1 MTDSIFKLRYITHGL
16 YEWGSGYVSSDVA
29 AKWRKFFDEFDD
41 FRWTVIRPG
50 SNGECFR
57 IASTCSCC
65 YLHPMSGLLT
75 LHDESEVSQVRDIIT
90 NAVKRCVGNVDFRG
104 QKVTFKLEI

>member
-1 MTDSIFKLRYITHGL
+1 MIDSIFKLRYITHGL
-16 YEWGSGYVSSDVA
+16 YEWGRGYISNDVA
-29 AKWRKFFDEFDD
+29 AKWHKFLDEFDD
-41 FRWTVIRPG
+41 FRWTVIKPRLFG
-50 SNGECFR
+50 DCFR

-90 NAVKRCVGNVDFRG
+90 NAVKRCGGRVDFRE
-104 QKVTFKLEI
+104 QKIQFKLEV